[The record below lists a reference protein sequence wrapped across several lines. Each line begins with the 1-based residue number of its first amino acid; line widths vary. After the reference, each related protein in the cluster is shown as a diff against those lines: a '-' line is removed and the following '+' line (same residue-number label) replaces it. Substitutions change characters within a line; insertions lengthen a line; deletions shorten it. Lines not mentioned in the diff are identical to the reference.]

1 MAIKIDQIQD
11 VAVVAA
17 KGMFRGGPETDEL
30 DAALKKLMV
39 EEGRRK
45 VLLDLSATAFLGSS
59 SIGVIGAAHGH
70 ARDHKLNFWTCGM
83 TPRVQTVFGLMKFGP
98 ELRRFETAEEA
109 LKAFQNV

>member
-1 MAIKIDQIQD
+1 MAIEIQQVSD

-17 KGMFRGGPETDEL
+17 KGMFKGGPETEEL

-39 EEGRRK
+39 EEGRHK
-45 VLLDLSATAFLGSS
+45 ILLDLSGTAFLGSS

-83 TPRVQTVFGLMKFGP
+83 TERVQTVFGLMKFGP
-98 ELRRFETAEEA
+98 ELRGFNSTEDA
-109 LKAFQNV
+109 LAAFGEI